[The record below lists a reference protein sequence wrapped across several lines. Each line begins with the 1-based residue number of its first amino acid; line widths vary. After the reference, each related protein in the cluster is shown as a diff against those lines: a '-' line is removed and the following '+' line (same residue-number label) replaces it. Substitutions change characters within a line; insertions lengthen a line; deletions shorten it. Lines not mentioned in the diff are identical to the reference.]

1 MNGKSNFAQWVPQ
14 PGHKKSREMTE
25 QPATD
30 CHYGCCSVKLMTWL
44 SAGICCWPSWENCYL
59 MDFLLANSA
68 KQSAYY
74 TFGQKSIIVYRTKDK
89 NLMTCLVIFLG
100 KLNWWKAKEIK
111 KLGYFHK
118 SKNLSSNSFL
128 TANRGDKA

>member
-44 SAGICCWPSWENCYL
+44 SAGN
-59 MDFLLANSA
+59 LLLTELRKLLFDGFS
-68 KQSAYY
+68 
-74 TFGQKSIIVYRTKDK
+74 FGQ
-89 NLMTCLVIFLG
+89 L
-100 KLNWWKAKEIK
+100 
-111 KLGYFHK
+111 
-118 SKNLSSNSFL
+118 SKTIGLLHFWSKINY
-128 TANRGDKA
+128 